1 MAEKRTLARPYAKA
15 VFELARDQRAF
26 DRWSKVLATLS
37 ALSADAAVKAMLA
50 SPKAAPAVRAE
61 VLAELAGKA
70 GEKLDQQGR
79 NFIGLLAENRRLGL
93 LPEIAADYERLRA
106 EAENTLEV
114 ELVAAM
120 PVPAEEQK
128 RIGDALHQKLG
139 RKITL
144 KYVEDKTLIGGAVLR
159 AGDLVI
165 DGSVR
170 EKLGRLTA
178 ALIH

>member
-1 MAEKRTLARPYAKA
+1 MAENLTLARPYARA
-15 VFELARDQRAF
+15 VFELARDKGAF
-26 DRWSKVLATLS
+26 DRWSKTLAVLAQ
-37 ALSADAAVKAMLA
+37 LSADASVQAMLT
-50 SPKAAPAVRAE
+50 SPKAASAVRAE

-79 NFIGLLAENRRLGL
+79 NFVGLLAENRRLGL
-93 LPEIAADYERLRA
+93 LPEIADDYERLRA

-128 RIGDALHQKLG
+128 RISEALHKKLG

-144 KYVEDKTLIGGAVLR
+144 KYVEDKSLIGGAVIR

-178 ALIH
+178 ALIN

>member
-1 MAEKRTLARPYAKA
+1 MAENRTLARPYAKA
-15 VFELARDQRAF
+15 VFEIAREKQAF
-26 DRWSKVLATLS
+26 DRWSKSLAVLASLS
-37 ALSADAAVKAMLA
+37 TDASVQAMLT
-50 SPKAAPAVRAE
+50 SPKASPAVRAE
-61 VLAELAGKA
+61 VLAELAAKS
-70 GEKLDQQGR
+70 GEKLEQPGR
-79 NFIGLLAENRRLGL
+79 NLLGLLADNRRLGL

-106 EAENTLEV
+106 EAENTLDV
-114 ELVAAM
+114 ELAAAM

-128 RIGDALHQKLG
+128 RIGEALQKKLG

-170 EKLGRLTA
+170 EKLSRLAA
-178 ALIH
+178 ALTH

>member
-1 MAEKRTLARPYAKA
+1 MAEKSTLARPYAKA
-15 VFELARDQRAF
+15 VFELARDQRVF

-37 ALSADAAVKAMLA
+37 DLSADAGVQAMLS
-50 SPKAAPAVRAE
+50 SPKAVPAVRAE
-61 VLAELAGKA
+61 VLAELAAKA

-79 NFIGLLAENRRLGL
+79 NFVGLLADNRRLDL

-106 EAENTLEV
+106 DAENTLEV
-114 ELVAAM
+114 ELRAAL

-128 RIGDALHQKLG
+128 RIGEALQKKLG

>member
-1 MAEKRTLARPYAKA
+1 MAENSTLARPYARA
-15 VFELARDQRAF
+15 VFELARDKGAL
-26 DRWSKVLATLS
+26 DRWSKVLAVLKG
-37 ALSADAAVKAMLA
+37 LSADKAVQAMLSA
-50 SPKAAPAVRAE
+50 PQAAPAVRAE
-61 VLAELAGKA
+61 VLAELAAKA
-70 GEKLDQQGR
+70 GEKLDPQGR
-79 NFIGLLAENRRLGL
+79 NFVGLLAENRRLGL
-93 LPEIAADYERLRA
+93 LPEIAADYELLRA

-114 ELVAAM
+114 ELRAAM
-120 PVPAEEQK
+120 PVDAAEQK
-128 RIGDALHQKLG
+128 HIADALHKKLG

-144 KYVEDKTLIGGAVLR
+144 KYVQDKTLIGGAVLR

>member
-1 MAEKRTLARPYAKA
+1 MAENSTLARPYAKA
-15 VFELARDQRAF
+15 VFELAKEQAAF

-37 ALSADAAVKAMLA
+37 YLSVDASVQEFLTSPRAL
-50 SPKAAPAVRAE
+50 PAQRAE
-61 VLAELAGKA
+61 VLAELAAKS

-79 NFIGLLAENRRLGL
+79 NFVGLLAEYRRLQL
-93 LPEIAADYERLRA
+93 LPEIAVDYEFLRA

-114 ELVAAM
+114 ELRAAL
-120 PVPAEEQK
+120 PVPALEQK
-128 RIGDALHQKLG
+128 QIGEALQKKLG

-144 KYVEDKTLIGGAVLR
+144 KYVEDKTLIGGAVIR

-170 EKLGRLTA
+170 EKLGRLAA
-178 ALIH
+178 ALTH

>member
-1 MAEKRTLARPYAKA
+1 MAENLTLARPYARA
-15 VFELARDQRAF
+15 VFELANGKGAF
-26 DRWSKVLATLS
+26 DAWSKTLGVLA
-37 ALSADAAVKAMLA
+37 ALSADAGVQAMFT

-61 VLAELAGKA
+61 VLTELAAKA
-70 GEKLDQQGR
+70 GTKLDQQAR
-79 NFIGLLAENRRLGL
+79 NFVQLLAENRRLTL

-128 RIGDALHQKLG
+128 RLSDALHKKLG

-178 ALIH
+178 SLIN

>member
-1 MAEKRTLARPYAKA
+1 MAENLTLARPYARA
-15 VFELARDQRAF
+15 VFELADEKRAF
-26 DRWSKVLATLS
+26 DGWSKTLSVLA
-37 ALSADAAVKAMLA
+37 ALSADPSVQDMFT
-50 SPKAAPAVRAE
+50 SPQAAPAVRAE

-70 GEKLDQQGR
+70 GQKLDQQGR
-79 NFIGLLAENRRLGL
+79 NFVRLLAENRRLTL

-114 ELVAAM
+114 ELMAAL
-120 PVPAEEQK
+120 PVPAEEQN
-128 RIGDALHQKLG
+128 RLSEALQKKLG

-144 KYVEDKTLIGGAVLR
+144 KYVEDKSLIGGAVIR

-178 ALIH
+178 DLVN

>member
-1 MAEKRTLARPYAKA
+1 MAENSTLARPYARA
-15 VFELARDQRAF
+15 VFELARDKGAF
-26 DRWSKVLATLS
+26 DRWSKTLSVLA
-37 ALSADAAVKAMLA
+37 ALSGDESVRAMLA

-61 VLAELAGKA
+61 VLAELSAKA
-70 GEKLDQQGR
+70 GEKLDPQGR
-79 NFIGLLAENRRLGL
+79 NFVGLLSENRRLIL

-114 ELVAAM
+114 ELRAAM
-120 PVPAEEQK
+120 PVDAAEQK
-128 RIGDALHQKLG
+128 LIADALHKKLG

-144 KYVEDKTLIGGAVLR
+144 KYVQDKSLIGGAVLR

>member
-1 MAEKRTLARPYAKA
+1 MAENSTLARPYAKA
-15 VFELARDQRAF
+15 VFELAKGQAAF

-37 ALSADAAVKAMLA
+37 TLSADASVQAMFA
-50 SPKAAPAVRAE
+50 SPKAVPAVRAE
-61 VLAELAGKA
+61 VLTELAAKA
-70 GEKLDQQGR
+70 GQKLDQQGR
-79 NFIGLLAENRRLGL
+79 NFVGLLAENRRLTL

-114 ELVAAM
+114 ELKAAM
-120 PVPAEEQK
+120 PVDAAEQK
-128 RIGDALHQKLG
+128 LIADALQKKLG

-144 KYVEDKTLIGGAVLR
+144 KYVQDKSLIGGAVIR

-178 ALIH
+178 ALVN

>member
-1 MAEKRTLARPYAKA
+1 MAENSTLARPYAKA
-15 VFELARDQRAF
+15 VFELAEGQSAF

-37 ALSADAAVKAMLA
+37 ALSADAGVKELLTSPRAM
-50 SPKAAPAVRAE
+50 PAQRAE
-61 VLAELAGKA
+61 VLAELAAKS

-79 NFIGLLAENRRLGL
+79 NFLGLLAEYRRLQL
-93 LPEIAADYERLRA
+93 LPEIAADYEFLRA

-114 ELVAAM
+114 ELCAAL
-120 PVPAEEQK
+120 PVPVAEQK
-128 RIGDALHQKLG
+128 HISDALQKKLG

-144 KYVEDKTLIGGAVLR
+144 KYVEDKTLIGGAVIR

-170 EKLGRLTA
+170 EKLGRLAA
-178 ALIH
+178 ALTH

>member
-1 MAEKRTLARPYAKA
+1 MAESRTLARPYAKA
-15 VFELARDQRAF
+15 VFEIAKEKGAL
-26 DRWSKVLATLS
+26 DRWSKTLDLLASLS
-37 ALSADAAVKAMLA
+37 VDPSVQAMLT

-61 VLAELAGKA
+61 VFAELAAKA

-79 NFIGLLAENRRLGL
+79 NFVGLLAEYRRLAL

-114 ELVAAM
+114 ELRAALPVA
-120 PVPAEEQK
+120 AEEQK
-128 RIGDALHQKLG
+128 RIGEALHKKLG

-165 DGSVR
+165 DGSVH
-170 EKLGRLTA
+170 EKLSRLAA
-178 ALIH
+178 ALTH

>member
-1 MAEKRTLARPYAKA
+1 MAENSTLARPYAKA
-15 VFELARDQRAF
+15 VFELARDKGALDAR
-26 DRWSKVLATLS
+26 SKALAVLAGFC
-37 ALSADAAVKAMLA
+37 ADASVQAMLT
-50 SPKAAPAVRAE
+50 SPKASPAVRAE
-61 VLAELAGKA
+61 VLAELAAKS
-70 GEKLDQQGR
+70 GEKLEQPGR
-79 NFIGLLAENRRLGL
+79 NLLGLLADNRRLGL

-106 EAENTLEV
+106 EAENTLDV
-114 ELVAAM
+114 ELAAAM

-128 RIGDALHQKLG
+128 RIGEALQKKLG

-170 EKLGRLTA
+170 EKLSRLAA
-178 ALIH
+178 ALTH

>member
-1 MAEKRTLARPYAKA
+1 MAENLTLARPYARA
-15 VFELARDQRAF
+15 VFELARDKSAF

-37 ALSADAAVKAMLA
+37 GLSADASVQAMLT

-61 VLAELAGKA
+61 VLSELAGKS
-70 GEKLDQQGR
+70 GEKLDPQAR
-79 NFIGLLAENRRLGL
+79 NFVSLLADNRRLGL

-128 RIGDALHQKLG
+128 RISEALHKKLG

-144 KYVEDKTLIGGAVLR
+144 KYVEDKTLIGGAVIR

-170 EKLGRLTA
+170 EKLGRLAA
-178 ALIH
+178 ALIN

>member
-1 MAEKRTLARPYAKA
+1 MAENLTLARPYARA
-15 VFELARDQRAF
+15 VFELAKEKAAYDG
-26 DRWSKVLATLS
+26 WSKTLSVLA
-37 ALSADAAVKAMLA
+37 ALSADASVQAMFA

-70 GEKLDQQGR
+70 GQKLDQQAR
-79 NFIGLLAENRRLGL
+79 NFVGLLAENRRLGL

-128 RIGDALHQKLG
+128 RLADALHKKLG

-144 KYVEDKTLIGGAVLR
+144 KYVEDKTLIGGAVIR

-170 EKLGRLTA
+170 EKLALLTA
-178 ALIH
+178 ALVH

>member
-1 MAEKRTLARPYAKA
+1 MAENSTLARPYARA
-15 VFELARDQRAF
+15 VFELARDKGAF
-26 DRWSKVLATLS
+26 DRWSQTLSVLS
-37 ALSADAAVKAMLA
+37 ALSADEGVQAMLA

-79 NFIGLLAENRRLGL
+79 NFVGLLSENRRLGL

-114 ELVAAM
+114 EIKAAM
-120 PVPAEEQK
+120 PVDAAEQK
-128 RIGDALHQKLG
+128 LIADALHRKLG

-144 KYVEDKTLIGGAVLR
+144 KYVQDKSLIGGAVIR

-170 EKLGRLTA
+170 EKLGRLA
-178 ALIH
+178 ASLIN

>member
-1 MAEKRTLARPYAKA
+1 MAEKLTLARPYARA
-15 VFELARDQRAF
+15 VFELANEKRAF
-26 DRWSKVLATLS
+26 DGWSKTLDLLATLS
-37 ALSADAAVKAMLA
+37 ADASVQALFA

-61 VLAELAGKA
+61 VLAELAAKA
-70 GEKLDQQGR
+70 GAKLDPQQR
-79 NFIGLLAENRRLGL
+79 NFVQLLAENRRLTL

-114 ELVAAM
+114 ELKAAM
-120 PVPAEEQK
+120 PVAAAEQK
-128 RIGDALHQKLG
+128 LIADALHKKLG

-144 KYVEDKTLIGGAVLR
+144 KYVEDKTLIGGAVIR

-170 EKLGRLTA
+170 EKLALLTA
-178 ALIH
+178 ALVH

>member
-1 MAEKRTLARPYAKA
+1 MAEKLTLARPYARA
-15 VFELARDQRAF
+15 VFELARDAAEF
-26 DRWSKVLATLS
+26 DRWSKMLAVLAQLS
-37 ALSADAAVKAMLA
+37 GDAGVQAMLT

-61 VLAELAGKA
+61 VVTELAAKS
-70 GEKLDQQGR
+70 GEKLDLQGK
-79 NFIGLLAENRRLGL
+79 NFVALLAENRRLGL

-120 PVPAEEQK
+120 PVPPEEQK
-128 RIGDALHQKLG
+128 RLSEALHKKLG

-144 KYVEDKTLIGGAVLR
+144 KYVEDKSLIGGAVIR

-178 ALIH
+178 ALIN

>member
-37 ALSADAAVKAMLA
+37 ALSADAEVKAMLA

-70 GEKLDQQGR
+70 GEKLDQQAR
-79 NFIGLLAENRRLGL
+79 NFVGLLAENRRLGL
-93 LPEIAADYERLRA
+93 LPEIAEDFERLRA

>member
-1 MAEKRTLARPYAKA
+1 MAEKSTLARPYAKA
-15 VFELARDQRAF
+15 VFELARDQRVF
-26 DRWSKVLATLS
+26 DRWSKTLATLS
-37 ALSADAAVKAMLA
+37 ALSADAGVRAMLA

-79 NFIGLLAENRRLGL
+79 NFVGLLAQYRRLDL

-120 PVPAEEQK
+120 PVDAAEQK
-128 RIGDALHQKLG
+128 LIADALHKKLG

>member
-1 MAEKRTLARPYAKA
+1 MAEKLTLARPYARA
-15 VFELARDQRAF
+15 VFELANEKRAF
-26 DRWSKVLATLS
+26 EGWSKTLSVLA
-37 ALSADAAVKAMLA
+37 ALCADASVQALFA

-61 VLAELAGKA
+61 VLAELAAKSGQ
-70 GEKLDQQGR
+70 KLDQQAR
-79 NFIGLLAENRRLGL
+79 NFVQLLADNRRLTL
-93 LPEIAADYERLRA
+93 LPEIAAEFERRRA

-128 RIGDALHQKLG
+128 RLSEALHKKLG
-139 RKITL
+139 HKITL
-144 KYVEDKTLIGGAVLR
+144 KYVEDKSLIGGAVIR

-170 EKLGRLTA
+170 EKLALLTA
-178 ALIH
+178 ALVH

>member
-1 MAEKRTLARPYAKA
+1 VLS
-15 VFELARDQRAF
+15 ELA
-26 DRWSKVLATLS
+26 SKS
-37 ALSADAAVKAMLA
+37 
-50 SPKAAPAVRAE
+50 
-61 VLAELAGKA
+61 
-70 GEKLDQQGR
+70 GEKLDQQAR
-79 NFIGLLAENRRLGL
+79 NFVSLLADNRRLGL
-93 LPEIAADYERLRA
+93 LAEIAADYERLRA

-128 RIGDALHQKLG
+128 RLTEALHKKLG

-144 KYVEDKTLIGGAVLR
+144 KYVEDKTLIGGAVIR

-170 EKLGRLTA
+170 EKLERLTA

>member
-1 MAEKRTLARPYAKA
+1 MAEKSTLARPYARA
-15 VFELARDQRAF
+15 VFELARDKGAF
-26 DRWSKVLATLS
+26 DRWSKTLSLLS
-37 ALSADAAVKAMLA
+37 ALSADKSVQAMLS

-70 GEKLDQQGR
+70 GEKLDPQAR
-79 NFIGLLAENRRLGL
+79 NFVALLSENRRLTL

-114 ELVAAM
+114 EIAAAM
-120 PVPAEEQK
+120 PVDAAEQK
-128 RIGDALHQKLG
+128 LIADALHKKLG

-144 KYVEDKTLIGGAVLR
+144 KYVQDKTLIGGAVIR

-170 EKLGRLTA
+170 EKLGRLA
-178 ALIH
+178 ASLIN

>member
-1 MAEKRTLARPYAKA
+1 MAEKSTLARPYAKA

-37 ALSADAAVKAMLA
+37 ALSADASVQAMLT

-61 VLAELAGKA
+61 VLVELAGKA
-70 GEKLDQQGR
+70 GEKLDLQGR
-79 NFIGLLAENRRLGL
+79 NFVGLLAENRRLGL
-93 LPEIAADYERLRA
+93 LPEIAVDYERLRA

-120 PVPAEEQK
+120 PVDAVEQK
-128 RIGDALHQKLG
+128 RISDALHKKLG

-144 KYVEDKTLIGGAVLR
+144 KYVQDKTLIGGAVLR
-159 AGDLVI
+159 ADDLVI

>member
-1 MAEKRTLARPYAKA
+1 MAENSTLARPYARA
-15 VFELARDQRAF
+15 VFELARDKSAF
-26 DRWSKVLATLS
+26 DRWSKLLSVLS
-37 ALSADAAVKAMLA
+37 GLSADASVKAMLT

-61 VLAELAGKA
+61 VLSELAGKS
-70 GEKLDQQGR
+70 GEKLDQQAK
-79 NFIGLLAENRRLGL
+79 NFVSLLADNRRLGL

-114 ELVAAM
+114 ELLAAM
-120 PVPAEEQK
+120 PVPAAEQK
-128 RIGDALHQKLG
+128 LISEALHKKLG

-144 KYVEDKTLIGGAVLR
+144 KYVEDKSLIGGAVIR

-170 EKLGRLTA
+170 EKLERLTA